1 MRGCPVGKKKFDVIC
16 LTSENPKN
24 LTQNVMSLARAM
36 LINLSDLLFDSPPEV
51 RLSVAIL
58 IDCRYPSLW
67 LLFKQLWF

>member
-1 MRGCPVGKKKFDVIC
+1 MEKKVWHYLSNIRRA
-16 LTSENPKN
+16 KN
-24 LTQNVMSLARAM
+24 LTQNVMGVARAM